1 MSVAAM
7 STAIR
12 SIQTIRHGEG
22 RVLAHEGGG
31 TSKKSVLPSAQRGC
45 GRIRESALFSM
56 LT

>member
-22 RVLAHEGGG
+22 GVLAHEGGG
-31 TSKKSVLPSAQRGC
+31 RVKKSVFPSAQRGC
-45 GRIRESALFSM
+45 GQEM
-56 LT
+56 LNGTIK

>member
-22 RVLAHEGGG
+22 GVLAHEGGG
-31 TSKKSVLPSAQRGC
+31 DV
-45 GRIRESALFSM
+45 
-56 LT
+56 

>member
-22 RVLAHEGGG
+22 GVLAHEGGG
-31 TSKKSVLPSAQRGC
+31 ASKKERFPPRSAAAA
-45 GRIRESALFSM
+45 ESC
-56 LT
+56 